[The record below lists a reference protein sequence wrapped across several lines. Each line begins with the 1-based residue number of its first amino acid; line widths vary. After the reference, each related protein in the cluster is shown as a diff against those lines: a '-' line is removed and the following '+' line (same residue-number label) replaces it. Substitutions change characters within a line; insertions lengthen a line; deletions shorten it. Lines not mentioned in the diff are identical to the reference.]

1 MENDEKAFGQTE
13 LESATDTEAPE
24 NSGTEIVEQGPTEV
38 VEQEPTDEELFLAAL
53 NGDVPVGDDYNE
65 LMFAPIKR
73 GQIIKGTI
81 ASKTESEILI
91 DVGVKSEG
99 IITGREFEKID
110 HETKNSLRVGETV
123 NVYVLAPEGPG
134 GHVQLS
140 LHRALEEQDWEEA
153 EELQQKTTSYESKV
167 TGYNKGGLIVR
178 VGKLRGFVPASQ
190 ISRERQS
197 RASGATPEERWSQM
211 VGDEIIVKVI
221 EVDRG
226 RNRLI
231 LSERAAA
238 KEWRAKRR
246 AELLESLE
254 VGQVHTGRVISLADF
269 GAFVDLGGADGLVH
283 LSELSWEHVANP
295 KEVLKVGDEVQVE
308 IINID
313 REHQRIGLSRRKCLA
328 DPWDTIVTVYKPG
341 QLVQATITKMTK
353 FGVFARLVDRPE
365 VEGLIHISELS
376 DRRIGHPRE
385 VVEEGQV
392 LTLRVIRIE
401 SERRRIALSLK
412 QVTSEEYADADW
424 RDVLEAESSR
434 SEAVAAAVTPEAAAE
449 EAPAE
454 AAAPEPDVEEMP
466 AEAAPVEAVA
476 EAAPAE
482 AAVVEAIAEEAP
494 AEAAP
499 VKKARAKT
507 PRAKKEKLVKEVVA
521 EAAPVEAVAEQASQE
536 GEAS

>member
-13 LESATDTEAPE
+13 LESATDTETPE
-24 NSGTEIVEQGPTEV
+24 NSGTEVVEQG
-38 VEQEPTDEELFLAAL
+38 PTDEELFLAAL
-53 NGDVPVGDDYNE
+53 NGDVPVGDEYTD

-81 ASKTESEILI
+81 AGKTESEILI

-110 HETKNSLRVGETV
+110 HETKNSLRVGDNV

-153 EELQQKTTSYESKV
+153 EDLQQKGTSYESKV

-197 RASGATPEERWSQM
+197 RATGATPEERWSQM

-246 AELLESLE
+246 SELLESLE

-269 GAFVDLGGADGLVH
+269 GAFIDLGGADGLVH

-313 REHQRIGLSRRKCLA
+313 REHQRIGLSRRKCLT
-328 DPWDTIVTVYKPG
+328 DPWDTIVSAYKPG

-392 LTLRVIRIE
+392 LTLRVIRID

-424 RDVLEAESSR
+424 REMLESGSD
-434 SEAVAAAVTPEAAAE
+434 EAVAAVESPVEAVVA

-454 AAAPEPDVEEMP
+454 ETP
-466 AEAAPVEAVA
+466 AEAVA
-476 EAAPAE
+476 EEVSAETPTEETPA
-482 AAVVEAIAEEAP
+482 
-494 AEAAP
+494 
-499 VKKARAKT
+499 KKA
-507 PRAKKEKLVKEVVA
+507 PRTKKEKPVKEVA
-521 EAAPVEAVAEQASQE
+521 VETVAEQASRE
-536 GEAS
+536 NEAR

>member
-13 LESATDTEAPE
+13 LESATDTETPE
-24 NSGTEIVEQGPTEV
+24 KSGSEV
-38 VEQEPTDEELFLAAL
+38 VEQGPTDEELFLAAL
-53 NGDVPVGDDYNE
+53 SGDVPVGDEYHD

-81 ASKTESEILI
+81 AGKTESEILI

-110 HETKNSLRVGETV
+110 HETKNSLRVGDTV

-140 LHRALEEQDWEEA
+140 LHRALEEQDWQDA
-153 EELQQKTTSYESKV
+153 EELQQKGASYESKV
-167 TGYNKGGLIVR
+167 TGYNKGGLIVH

-197 RASGATPEERWSQM
+197 RATGATPEERWSQM

-246 AELLESLE
+246 SELLESLE
-254 VGQVHTGRVISLADF
+254 VGQVRTGRVISLADF
-269 GAFVDLGGADGLVH
+269 GAFVDLGGADGLIH
-283 LSELSWEHVANP
+283 LSELSWEHIAHP
-295 KEVLKVGDEVQVE
+295 KEVLKIGDEVEVE
-308 IINID
+308 VINID
-313 REHQRIGLSRRKCLA
+313 QEHQRIGLSRRKCLA
-328 DPWDTIVTVYKPG
+328 DPWNTIVTLYKPG

-385 VVEEGQV
+385 VVEENQV

-412 QVTSEEYADADW
+412 QVTSEEYADSDW
-424 RDVLEAESSR
+424 RAVLEAESG
-434 SEAVAAAVTPEAAAE
+434 EATAVKE
-449 EAPAE
+449 
-454 AAAPEPDVEEMP
+454 
-466 AEAAPVEAVA
+466 APVEAVA
-476 EAAPAE
+476 EEAPAAETPVEAVVEEAAATETPVE
-482 AAVVEAIAEEAP
+482 AAVEEAAAKEAPVEAAAEETPAAVAVAEVVEEKAP
-494 AEAAP
+494 AKKTRR
-499 VKKARAKT
+499 KKAK
-507 PRAKKEKLVKEVVA
+507 PVEEVAA
-521 EAAPVEAVAEQASQE
+521 EAAPVEAVAEQASQG